1 MLQEQLLSTPRP
13 LADRAIDALMR
24 RARFLLPTDQAL
36 LDLVLVR
43 QLPVYAIAKLR
54 GLHPGT
60 TARHVKKLIR
70 RLQQPMV
77 IALIDRGRQQL
88 PEELWQ
94 VGIAYFVQRQS
105 MARIADLHQ
114 ITLYRVRVMLDQ
126 VRGWAKAHHRSL

>member
-1 MLQEQLLSTPRP
+1 MLHEHLLTTPRP

-24 RARFLLPTDQAL
+24 RARLLPPADQAL
-36 LDLVLVR
+36 LDLVVLR

-77 IALIDRGRQQL
+77 IALIDRGRNQL
-88 PEELWQ
+88 PQELWQ
-94 VGIAYFVQRQS
+94 VGIEYFVQRLS
-105 MARIADLHQ
+105 MNRIADIHQ
-114 ITLYRVRVMLDQ
+114 ISLYRVRVMLEQ
-126 VRGWAKAHHRSL
+126 VRGWAKAHHRSG